1 MVKHIV
7 MWNIKDTL
15 DKTATFENLKTQLEA
30 LADKIS
36 VIIKIELGANYLSS
50 ESAHDIVLYSEF
62 ASKSALEEYVE
73 HPEHK
78 KVGEYVRSV
87 VKDRVS
93 VDYEL

>member
-7 MWNIKDTL
+7 MWNIKDDM
-15 DKTATFENLKTQLEA
+15 DKVSTIQKLKTQLEA
-30 LADKIS
+30 LAEKIP
-36 VIIKIELGANYLSS
+36 VINKIELGANYMSS

-62 ASKSALEEYVE
+62 ASKSALDEYIN

-93 VDYEL
+93 VDYES